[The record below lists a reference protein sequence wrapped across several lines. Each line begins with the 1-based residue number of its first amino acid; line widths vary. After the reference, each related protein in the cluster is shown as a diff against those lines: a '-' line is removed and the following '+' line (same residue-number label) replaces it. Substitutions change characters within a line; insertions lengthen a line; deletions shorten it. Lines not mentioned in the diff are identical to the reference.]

1 MVNCRKRQ
9 RGGAIRMPSEYFGVD
24 SGRYTD
30 NANAGLCPN
39 AYGDTHAQSFGMP
52 LNDQSVGPNMHV
64 HPNAT
69 GMQTGG
75 AKKRRRRRT
84 ARTRCGGKKK
94 IVTDVNQVERD
105 HKKRNNKKEN
115 NKKKEVKKES
125 NFLKLKFILIF

>member
-52 LNDQSVGPNMHV
+52 LNEQSVGPNMHV

-75 AKKRRRRRT
+75 AKRRRRRRT
-84 ARTRCGGKKK
+84 SRTRCGGKKK
-94 IVTDVNQVERD
+94 NSNRCNPSRKRTQKKKQQKRKQQ
-105 HKKRNNKKEN
+105 KKRSQKRK
-115 NKKKEVKKES
+115 
-125 NFLKLKFILIF
+125 

>member
-52 LNDQSVGPNMHV
+52 LNEQSVGPNMHV

-84 ARTRCGGKKK
+84 SRTRCGGKKK
-94 IVTDVNQVERD
+94 NNNRCSPSRKRSQKKKQQKRKQQ
-105 HKKRNNKKEN
+105 KKRSQKRK
-115 NKKKEVKKES
+115 
-125 NFLKLKFILIF
+125 

>member
-52 LNDQSVGPNMHV
+52 LNEQSVGPNMHV

-75 AKKRRRRRT
+75 AKRRRRT
-84 ARTRCGGKKK
+84 KRSTKRRSTKRRSTKRTKQIKKGGAL
-94 IVTDVNQVERD
+94 
-105 HKKRNNKKEN
+105 KKRKTNQRKRSYKRRNKRKN
-115 NKKKEVKKES
+115 
-125 NFLKLKFILIF
+125 